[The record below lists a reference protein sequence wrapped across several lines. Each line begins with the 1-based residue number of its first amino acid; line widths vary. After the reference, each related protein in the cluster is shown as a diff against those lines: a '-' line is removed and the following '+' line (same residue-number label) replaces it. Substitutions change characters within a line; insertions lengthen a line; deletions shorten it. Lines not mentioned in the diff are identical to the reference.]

1 MNKNLQKK
9 LQEQIRVI
17 PDFPLK
23 GIMFQ
28 DVFSI
33 TENPKL
39 FKDVINELSGLCKKH
54 KITKVVGIEARGFIF
69 GSLVAYKNSIP
80 FVPIRKKDKLP
91 GKIIKKKYK
100 LEYGTDQIE
109 IQKHSILNSDKVMII
124 DDLIAT
130 GGTAIASCKLLKSL
144 TSKKLTFCFV
154 IDLHNLGG
162 SKKLKSL
169 NNNVVS
175 IINAVG

>member
-39 FKDVINELSGLCKKH
+39 FKDVINELSSLCKKH
-54 KITKVVGIEARGFIF
+54 KITKDVGIEARGFIF
-69 GSLVAYKNSIP
+69 GSLTFIKNNIP
-80 FVPIRKKDKLP
+80 LVQIRKKGKLH
-91 GKIIKKKYK
+91 KIIIY
-100 LEYGTDQIE
+100 
-109 IQKHSILNSDKVMII
+109 
-124 DDLIAT
+124 
-130 GGTAIASCKLLKSL
+130 C
-144 TSKKLTFCFV
+144 
-154 IDLHNLGG
+154 
-162 SKKLKSL
+162 
-169 NNNVVS
+169 
-175 IINAVG
+175 